1 MKTIRQRL
9 NDLSGFREK
18 MKGNPHEGKMGT
30 LYEWLHQAVD
40 SIEHYGKEML
50 SNPRG
55 AVKASTFLMRQAS
68 MIDELLEP
76 MEQIMKDEL
85 TVDDFILARTEMYRT
100 IILKTDLAFCSG
112 MMAENLLEIETR
124 RVQRNILNL
133 LTSK

>member
-55 AVKASTFLMRQAS
+55 AVKASTFLMRQAA

-100 IILKTDLAFCSG
+100 IILKTDLRFSNA